1 MNERL
6 TVFVSVIFWRARHRE
21 ANGFHGLAGFFSF
34 PANPT
39 QNSETEYCSLW
50 GRHGKEREQW
60 AFEKK
65 SSPIL
70 SVLAF
75 PNLSGKLRRG
85 SLRYQEAVELADVL
99 DYDIVW
105 VKRKR

>member
-21 ANGFHGLAGFFSF
+21 ANGVHGVAGFFSF

-39 QNSETEYCSLW
+39 QNSETEYCSLR
-50 GRHGKEREQW
+50 GRHGKERKQW

-65 SSPIL
+65 SSPIS
-70 SVLAF
+70 SVLA
-75 PNLSGKLRRG
+75 
-85 SLRYQEAVELADVL
+85 
-99 DYDIVW
+99 
-105 VKRKR
+105 